1 MKHKKLTI
9 ALVAS
14 TVAALILVA
23 TLSVYA
29 YFTTRVYVYTDDG
42 KEVAHVGMNLQL
54 LFGKLTNVETGTD
67 LGIPSYNVVDGDGNI
82 VTLTASNGQTY
93 WANVAG
99 EGQCLHYNDG
109 VTDKTT
115 HNPRSLGLCAE
126 PLYHLR
132 GAPPAEPLGAP
143 ERGLLRPALHRQ

>member
-14 TVAALILVA
+14 MVATILMVA

-29 YFTTRVYVYTDDG
+29 YFTTRVYVYTEDG

-54 LFGKLTNVETGTD
+54 LFGKLSGVTEGTD
-67 LGIPSYNVVDGDGNI
+67 LKIPSYNVVDANGTI
-82 VTLTASNGQTY
+82 VTVTENNATY

-99 EGQCLHYNDG
+99 TGQYLHYNDG
-109 VTDKTT
+109 VNDKTT
-115 HNPRSLGLCAE
+115 YDPDAPWGSAQNPYVISESRHLQNLSALQLILYRF
-126 PLYHLR
+126 PLF
-132 GAPPAEPLGAP
+132 G
-143 ERGLLRPALHRQ
+143 